1 MKKILQSFN
10 LLLFACFL
18 LVGSMQEA
26 RASHLLGGDMT
37 YVSLGNNQY
46 RVKFRLYRDCTGII
60 PSDFVLSCSNNG
72 CNGFATVSALLVQQ
86 GQVEAG
92 NPFCAAVS
100 AGPCQGPTGL
110 PNYDVYNY
118 LATVT
123 LPPGQWTLSTT
134 QGSRPSLAN
143 IIAGNLYVQA
153 TLDNRNSTTGAA
165 VANNSPQFDVQD
177 IPIQYVCWR
186 QPTTITYS
194 STEADGD
201 SVVYSL
207 TAPLEACGTPATYN
221 SYPGGTPGGV
231 SIIRLNPLCV
241 FQQPITSGNYSP
253 MLPIPVGY
261 DTVGVC
267 PVRTGTPRFVFN
279 QQARTI
285 SFTPSVYVANS
296 AAALGLNKYQIAV
309 LITEYRR
316 INGVRRIIGTVR
328 REANLIVTDCAGNS
342 TPNPV
347 VANPITVNS
356 GTVALNTT
364 DTTQLVVA
372 SCSYSRVQLNF
383 TDPDNITTP
392 THIAV
397 SPLQLLTVT
406 LPADIN
412 TNPNLLDSGDVGTF
426 TLSGNGTSNPKGTF
440 FFQPS
445 PSMVG
450 RTIRVNIRIE
460 DNACPIKG
468 VQNRVVV
475 IRIRKGNFATAL
487 ASVGSTGLPN
497 VTPVTLCSGTLNLR
511 GAVARPDS
519 VRRLVQNISVLQTY
533 SYQWTLM
540 YGNGFNTATASTQ
553 NITVT
558 PTMSSRYRLQITPN
572 SGFGP
577 GCGDTTSILVRVAPP
592 VVSRF
597 TITDS
602 ISNRPRT
609 NFDPNVPA
617 GGLIPP
623 ITYKFSNA
631 STINNLIPVIN
642 GLPATGGYASTVF
655 KMDSIRWTYQRIKD
669 GAGQVVTS
677 APRVF
682 SRTYNPGNLVLAE
695 GGTYIIAL
703 SSSSTLI
710 ASTATNH
717 SQCPASV
724 VQRLV
729 IVPELNVPNIITPN
743 NDNLNDVFMLPVSQ
757 RGGKLEIYN
766 RWGRKV
772 QEYANYQNTWGGG
785 DQPSGVYYY
794 YLTDLSGNK
803 SKGWVEVNRGL

>member
-1 MKKILQSFN
+1 MKKILHSFT
-10 LLLFACFL
+10 LLLFACCL
-18 LVGSMQEA
+18 LLGSVQEA

-46 RVKFRLYRDCTGII
+46 RVKFRLYRDCTGIT
-60 PSDFVLSCSNNG
+60 PSAFTLSCSNNG
-72 CNGFATVSALLVQQ
+72 CNAMASVTAPFVQQ
-86 GQVEAG
+86 GLVEAG

-100 AGPCQGPTGL
+100 SGPCLGPTGL

-123 LPPGQWTLSTT
+123 LPPGQWTLSTD

-143 IIAGNLYVQA
+143 IVAGNLYVQA
-153 TLDNRNSTTGAA
+153 TLDNRNSSTGAA

-177 IPIQYVCWR
+177 IPIQYVCWN

-194 STEADGD
+194 ATEADGD
-201 SVVYSL
+201 SLVYSL
-207 TAPLEACGTPATYN
+207 TAPLEACGTPVTYN
-221 SYPGGTPGGV
+221 AYPNQAGGV
-231 SIIRLNPLCV
+231 VILTPNATCPTCPLCV
-241 FQQPITSGNYSP
+241 LQLPTITANYSP
-253 MLPIPVGY
+253 TLPIPVGY
-261 DTVGVC
+261 DETGSC
-267 PVRTGTPRFVFN
+267 PIKTGTPRFIFN

-285 SFTPSVYVANS
+285 SFTPNVYIPNSPAN
-296 AAALGLNKYQIAV
+296 LGLNKYQIAV

-316 INGVRRIIGTVR
+316 INGVRRVIGTVR
-328 REANLIVTDCAGNS
+328 REANLIVTDCGGNS

-347 VANPITVNS
+347 VVNPVTVNS
-356 GTVALNTT
+356 GTVAVNTT
-364 DTTQLVVA
+364 DTTRLDVS

-383 TDPDNITTP
+383 TDPDNIATP
-392 THIAV
+392 TRPAAN
-397 SPLQLLTVT
+397 PLQLLTVT

-412 TNPNLLDSGDVGTF
+412 TNPNLLDSGDVGSF
-426 TLSGNGTSNPKGTF
+426 VLSGNGTSNPKGTF

-445 PSMVG
+445 PSTVG
-450 RTIRVNIRIE
+450 RTIRLNIRIE

-475 IRIRKGNFATAL
+475 IRIKKGNFATAL
-487 ASVGSTGLPN
+487 ATVGQTGLPN
-497 VTPVTLCSGTLNLR
+497 VTPVTLCSGSLALR
-511 GAVARPDS
+511 GSVLRPDS
-519 VRRLVQNISVLQTY
+519 VRRLAQNISVLQTY
-533 SYQWTLM
+533 AFQWSLVS
-540 YGNGFNTATASTQ
+540 GNGFNTATAALQ

-558 PTMSSRYRLQITPN
+558 PTMTSRYRLQITPN

-602 ISNRPRT
+602 ISSRPVT
-609 NFDPNVPA
+609 NPNSPA

-623 ITYKFSNA
+623 ITYKFSNT
-631 STINNLIPVIN
+631 STINGV
-642 GLPATGGYASTVF
+642 LPTAYTSTVF
-655 KMDSIRWTYQRIKD
+655 RMDSIRWTYQRIKD
-669 GAGQVVTS
+669 GAGAPVTS
-677 APRVF
+677 TPKVF
-682 SRTYNPGNLVLAE
+682 SRSYNPGNLVLSE

-703 SSSSTLI
+703 SSASTLI
-710 ASTATNH
+710 APTVTNRG
-717 SQCPASV
+717 QCPVLIA
-724 VQRLV
+724 QHIV
-729 IVPELNVPNIITPN
+729 IVPELKVPNIITPN
-743 NDNLNDVFMLPVSQ
+743 NDNLNDVFVVPVSQ

-794 YLTDLSGNK
+794 YLTDPSGNK
-803 SKGWVEVNRGL
+803 SKGWVEVNRGQ